1 MKKNEEYIVTCIDD
15 TDLNSGVVKIDDMVV
30 FVPNLLIGEKAKIKI
45 VKVNKKYAFGIIIEL
60 LKPSINRQELARK
73 QASACRNGCAIRSCS
88 S

>member
-45 VKVNKKYAFGIIIEL
+45 VKVNKNML
-60 LKPSINRQELARK
+60 LALLLNF
-73 QASACRNGCAIRSCS
+73 
-88 S
+88 

>member
-45 VKVNKKYAFGIIIEL
+45 VKVNKNDKPISTAINIFLYFI
-60 LKPSINRQELARK
+60 KSSTPSIFFIIT
-73 QASACRNGCAIRSCS
+73 S
-88 S
+88 

>member
-45 VKVNKKYAFGIIIEL
+45 VKVNKKYAVTL
-60 LKPSINRQELARK
+60 LNHTSLILHSYVYPFFS
-73 QASACRNGCAIRSCS
+73 
-88 S
+88 

>member
-45 VKVNKKYAFGIIIEL
+45 VKVNKKYAYSTFKAKYKSPRTYL
-60 LKPSINRQELARK
+60 
-73 QASACRNGCAIRSCS
+73 
-88 S
+88 

>member
-45 VKVNKKYAFGIIIEL
+45 VKVNKNTL
-60 LKPSINRQELARK
+60 LALLLNF
-73 QASACRNGCAIRSCS
+73 
-88 S
+88 

>member
-45 VKVNKKYAFGIIIEL
+45 VKVNKKYAFGIITQLLEPSIIAKNLLVKL
-60 LKPSINRQELARK
+60 LKHVVDANF
-73 QASACRNGCAIRSCS
+73 NT
-88 S
+88 